1 MTPIRINLLPHRQMR
16 RAAQQR
22 LFALL
27 AVLVAGV
34 AVAGVAGVQAQ
45 LHNAKSVQEQ
55 RNAFLKDEI
64 AKLDKQIDEIK
75 TLKEKTQ
82 DLLSRKNVVESL
94 QVDRSGAV
102 LLFDDLARRLPD
114 GLYLK
119 TVKQAGDSLALTGV
133 AQSSAR
139 VSSFMRALDETDL
152 LQDPVLVEVKA
163 VQAGKVKAN
172 EFSLTVKFT
181 KPDPGKKEKKE
192 DKS

>member
-139 VSSFMRALDETDL
+139 VSSFMRALDETEL

>member
-45 LHNAKSVQEQ
+45 LHNAKSIQEQ